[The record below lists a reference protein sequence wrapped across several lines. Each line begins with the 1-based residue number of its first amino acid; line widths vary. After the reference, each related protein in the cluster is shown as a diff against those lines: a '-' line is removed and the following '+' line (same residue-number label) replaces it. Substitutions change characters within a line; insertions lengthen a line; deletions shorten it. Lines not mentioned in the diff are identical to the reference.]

1 MPFNSVY
8 DNGGIIGVPM
18 SYTDITKYSTTETK
32 NNLLYCEHLR
42 EQYNKCI
49 LYDTLNCTEIYE
61 PIMIGFKCQLTP

>member
-1 MPFNSVY
+1 MRPP
-8 DNGGIIGVPM
+8 IIALIYPLQRKL
-18 SYTDITKYSTTETK
+18 TRPSTTETK

-49 LYDTLNCTEIYE
+49 LYDTLRCKEIYE